1 MVRSITGSC
10 LLGVRAGDNFGAFPS
25 ARSAFTH
32 RMPYIQLSDKQY
44 PLKVGET
51 TVGTSGA
58 DIAVAGP
65 VALGVQAKLQAGS
78 DSSVIIRRASSEAVV
93 SVNGVQL
100 GGDPTPLI
108 HGDKI
113 EVAGAELL
121 FGDDRKAGQTQ
132 ALAGLKVDDVYQPR
146 PAGSGKATA
155 ATGGRLVSLV
165 DGREYIVSPTGISIG
180 RDAGCDVVVPSPEV
194 SRKHAELMAGP
205 SGYTVTDLSTNG
217 VFVNG
222 ERIAKVRT
230 LARGDVLRLGTEEFR
245 FYADVAVTPP
255 AMPAGVP
262 ASAPAPAAPVAPP
275 AAPAPAAAPAATAAT
290 GTADTRPSLATLE
303 LMNEGPLKGTK
314 FEIRAPLTHVGRGA
328 HNDIILSDDT
338 VSDSHAKIQK
348 REGGWYLVDMGSSN
362 GTYAGGQRINGE
374 AMLNGQSSI
383 RFGAIRATFTPAKAA
398 RDDASGTRVIAG
410 LSREQAQKMS
420 REVASQAETPE
431 SSGGI
436 PAWIWILVVVL
447 VAAGAFFILKVR

>member
-1 MVRSITGSC
+1 
-10 LLGVRAGDNFGAFPS
+10 
-25 ARSAFTH
+25 
-32 RMPYIQLSDKQY
+32 MPYIQLSEKQY

-51 TVGTSGA
+51 TVGTTGA

-100 GGDPTPLI
+100 GSDPTPLI

-113 EVAGAELL
+113 EIAGAELL

-132 ALAGLKVDDVYQPR
+132 ALTGLKIDDVYQPR

-222 ERIAKVRT
+222 ERVAKVRT

-245 FYADVAVTPP
+245 FYADVAVTPA
-255 AMPAGVP
+255 AMPVGVP
-262 ASAPAPAAPVAPP
+262 ASAPPPAAAPAP
-275 AAPAPAAAPAATAAT
+275 APAPAAAAAPT
-290 GTADTRPSLATLE
+290 DTRPSLATLE

-314 FEIRAPLTHVGRGA
+314 FDIRVPLTHVGRGA
-328 HNDIILSDDT
+328 HNDVVLSDDT

-383 RFGAIRATFTPAKAA
+383 RFGAVRATFTPAKAA

-436 PAWIWILVVVL
+436 PGWVWILVVVL

>member
-1 MVRSITGSC
+1 
-10 LLGVRAGDNFGAFPS
+10 
-25 ARSAFTH
+25 
-32 RMPYIQLSDKQY
+32 MPYIQLSDKQY

-51 TVGTSGA
+51 TVGTAGA

-65 VALGVQAKLQAGS
+65 AALGVQAKLQAGS
-78 DSSVIIRRASSEAVV
+78 DNSVIIRRASSEAVV
-93 SVNGVQL
+93 AVNGVQL
-100 GGDPTPLI
+100 GSDPTPLI

-113 EVAGAELL
+113 EIAGAELL
-121 FGDDRKAGQTQ
+121 FGDDRKGGQTQ
-132 ALAGLKVDDVYQPR
+132 ALAGLKIDDVYQPR
-146 PAGSGKATA
+146 PAGSGRATA

-222 ERIAKVRT
+222 ERVAKVRT

-255 AMPAGVP
+255 AMPAAVP
-262 ASAPAPAAPVAPP
+262 AAASAPAAAAPVAPQAGTAP
-275 AAPAPAAAPAATAAT
+275 VAAAAAPDA
-290 GTADTRPSLATLE
+290 RPVLATLE

-314 FEIRAPLTHVGRGA
+314 FDIRVPLTHVGRGA
-328 HNDIILSDDT
+328 HNDIVLSDDT

-374 AMLNGQSSI
+374 SMLNGQSSI
-383 RFGAIRATFTPAKAA
+383 RFGAIRATFTPAKVA

-436 PAWIWILVVVL
+436 PGWVWILVVVL